1 MKATADVGAGVVL
14 LIAELIVV
22 AGVVLLTAELIDL
35 FFLVAAAGPVGD
47 GDGDGGVPL
56 RKAVW

>member
-1 MKATADVGAGVVL
+1 MVSDVVAGVIL

-35 FFLVAAAGPVGD
+35 FFLVAADGPVG
-47 GDGDGGVPL
+47 GDGGVLL
-56 RKAVW
+56 RKAAWG

>member
-22 AGVVLLTAELIDL
+22 VGVVLLTSELIDL
-35 FFLVAAAGPVGD
+35 FFLADGPVC
-47 GDGDGGVPL
+47 GDGGVPL

>member
-35 FFLVAAAGPVGD
+35 FFLAAADGPVC
-47 GDGDGGVPL
+47 GDGGVPL